1 MFWRIIWTVPSV
13 QVISRLGITVLPIVP
28 SSAVLQ
34 NHCSRASSPH
44 HCSNEV
50 YCYNCNKQLCRHCAQ
65 QFHHHH
71 QTEDFERV
79 KSNLGLVLQSALTE
93 IKEKMKSLDE
103 DIKRIKIARHGER
116 IQKRKVRREVVT
128 YHEGF
133 SQKFNNDYDNNNL
146 GLFGEE
152 LTLEQYYLDLSNLC
166 HQIENISSLNNC
178 VEMVK

>member
-1 MFWRIIWTVPSV
+1 M
-13 QVISRLGITVLPIVP
+13 
-28 SSAVLQ
+28 
-34 NHCSRASSPH
+34 
-44 HCSNEV
+44 
-50 YCYNCNKQLCRHCAQ
+50 
-65 QFHHHH
+65 
-71 QTEDFERV
+71 